1 MAYFLGVFGG
11 QGPNPSAALF
21 NDGVMIAMAEEER
34 FTRIKNAP
42 SMLPIRSIKF
52 CLDYEG
58 IEISKVAKIGFA
70 WDCEK
75 YVKSWPD
82 FSRKMR
88 APFVE
93 FDQTYDLNYESKLLA
108 NFDPNRIKQDLRFG
122 LAKLGI
128 MLDTLK
134 IRFLNHHECH
144 AASTFFQSGFDKAGV
159 LCVDGSGEE
168 ITTSMWHGENGDLSL
183 IWKAELPNSLGG
195 FYSTFTEFLGFKS
208 NSEEGKLMGLAPYGK
223 YSDQIQEKLGKV
235 ITFDSKTTEF
245 QLNLRMRFIG
255 ERSHNSIFTDDL
267 VSLFGL
273 PRLSKD
279 PITQYHKD
287 LAFNVQFKLE
297 EIMRGLVLK
306 LLSQVNSTNLCLA
319 GGVAMNCKMNGK
331 IAEMKEVNNIFVQ
344 PASSDNGASIGAA
357 ILVAR
362 ESGVESFGKLEN
374 CYFGPEYSDE
384 QILKVLV
391 ESKVKFTKTEN
402 LPYVV
407 SEYLQGGKLVG
418 WFQGRSEF
426 GARAL
431 GNRSILA
438 NPLDKNM
445 KDKLNLEVKHREP
458 WRPFC
463 PSITAEGYRKYF
475 GNAPLNSFMILAF
488 PVVKDFHEMIPS
500 VVHIDGTARPQ
511 AVDKKSNPRFHQLLE
526 IFGDKTGHPVLI
538 NTSFNIQGE
547 PIVETP
553 QDAIRCF
560 FSTGLDILAMNN
572 YILTKEYEK

>member
-1 MAYFLGVFGG
+1 MAYYLGIFGG
-11 QGPNPSAALF
+11 SGPNPSAALF
-21 NDGVMIAMAEEER
+21 KDGKMIAMAEEER
-34 FTRIKNAP
+34 FVRIKNAP
-42 SMLPIRSIKF
+42 SLLPIRSIKF

-58 IEISKVAKIGFA
+58 INIGNVAKIGFA
-70 WDCEK
+70 WDCKRYSEI
-75 YVKSWPD
+75 WPN

-88 APFVE
+88 ASFAE
-93 FDQTYDLNYESKLLA
+93 FDQAYDLNYESRLLA
-108 NFDPNRIKQDLRFG
+108 NFDPNRIRQDLKFG

-128 MLDTLK
+128 MLDTNK
-134 IRFLNHHECH
+134 IKFLNHHKCH

-168 ITTSMWHGENGDLSL
+168 ITTSMWLGENSELSL
-183 IWKAELPNSLGG
+183 LWKAELPNSLGG

-223 YSDQIQEKLGKV
+223 YSEQIQEKLRKV
-235 ITFDSKTTEF
+235 INFDPQTSEF

-255 ERSHNSIFTDDL
+255 ERTYNSIFTDDL
-267 VSLFGL
+267 VALFGP

-279 PITQYHKD
+279 PINQYHKD

-306 LLSQVNSTNLCLA
+306 LLSLTNCSNICLA
-319 GGVAMNCKMNGK
+319 GGVAMNCKVNGK
-331 IAEMKEVNNIFVQ
+331 ISEMREIRNIFVQ

-362 ESGVESFGKLEN
+362 DSGIKLFSKLEN

-384 QILKVLV
+384 QILKALL
-391 ESKVKFTKTEN
+391 ESKVNFTKIEN
-402 LPYVV
+402 LPQVV
-407 SEYLQGGKLVG
+407 SEYLQDGKLIG

-438 NPLDKNM
+438 NPLDINM
-445 KDKLNLEVKHREP
+445 KDKLNLEVKHRES

-463 PSITAEGYRKYF
+463 PSVTIDSYNKYF
-475 GNAPLNSFMILAF
+475 GKAPINSFMILAF
-488 PVVKDFHEMIPS
+488 PVVKDFHEIIPS

-511 AVDKKSNPRFHQLLE
+511 AVDKKSNPKFYELLE
-526 IFGDKTGHPVLI
+526 IFGNKTGHPVLI

-560 FSTGLDILAMNN
+560 FSTGLDILVMNDF
-572 YILTKEYEK
+572 ILTK

>member
-1 MAYFLGVFGG
+1 MVYYLGIFGG

-21 NDGVMIAMAEEER
+21 NDGNMIAMAEEER

-42 SMLPIRSIKF
+42 SLLPIRSIKF

-58 IEISKVAKIGFA
+58 INISNVAKIGFA
-70 WDCEK
+70 WDCER
-75 YVKSWPD
+75 YSDIWPN

-88 APFVE
+88 ASFTE
-93 FDQTYDLNYESKLLA
+93 FDQAYDLNYESRLLA
-108 NFDPNRIKQDLRFG
+108 NFDPNRIRQDLKFG

-128 MLDTLK
+128 MLDTNK
-134 IRFLNHHECH
+134 IKFLNHHECH
-144 AASTFFQSGFDKAGV
+144 AASTFFQSGFNKAGV

-168 ITTSMWHGENGDLSL
+168 ITTSMWLGENSELSL
-183 IWKAELPNSLGG
+183 LWKAELPNSLGG

-223 YSDQIQEKLGKV
+223 YSKQIQEKLGKV
-235 ITFDSKTTEF
+235 INFDPQTSEF

-255 ERSHNSIFTDDL
+255 ERTYNSTFTDDL
-267 VSLFGL
+267 VALFGQ

-279 PITQYHKD
+279 PINQYHKD

-306 LLSQVNSTNLCLA
+306 LLSLTNCSNICLA

-331 IAEMKEVNNIFVQ
+331 ISEMSEIHDIFVQ

-362 ESGVESFGKLEN
+362 DSGIKSFSKLEN

-384 QILKVLV
+384 QILKALL
-391 ESKVKFTKTEN
+391 ESKVNFTKIEN
-402 LPYVV
+402 LPQIV
-407 SEYLQGGKLVG
+407 SEYLQDGKLIG

-438 NPLDKNM
+438 NPLDINM
-445 KDKLNLEVKHREP
+445 KDKLNLEVKHRES

-463 PSITAEGYRKYF
+463 PSVTIDSYNKYF
-475 GNAPLNSFMILAF
+475 GKAPINLFMILAF
-488 PVVKDFHEMIPS
+488 PVVKEFHDIIPS

-511 AVDKKSNPRFHQLLE
+511 AVDKKSNPRFYELLE
-526 IFGDKTGHPVLI
+526 IFGNKTGHPVLI

-560 FSTGLDILAMNN
+560 FSTGLDILVMNDF
-572 YILTKEYEK
+572 ILTK